1 MTMAKKIKQIL
12 IERDMEVKDLA
23 QRMSVNGKIVSSN
36 NLYNKLRRD
45 NFNENE
51 LHDIAEA
58 LNAELLI
65 NFKLRDTGKEF

>member
-1 MTMAKKIKQIL
+1 MMAKKIKQIL

-23 QRMSVNGKIVSSN
+23 ELMSVNGKSVSSN